1 MKLTNTDLYIL
12 SFGILAM
19 IIVYPYGNLSAI
31 DAYFF
36 GVSASTESGLN
47 P

>member
-1 MKLTNTDLYIL
+1 
-12 SFGILAM
+12 M
-19 IIVYPYGNLSAI
+19 IIVYPYGNLSAV

-47 P
+47 PYMLSWSKSTFDADQ